1 MPEEKKSEY
10 SHGNIQPK
18 AVEQEMHTSY
28 LDYAMSVIV
37 GRALPDVCDGL
48 KPVHRRILY
57 AMYELSNTHD
67 KPYKKSARVVG
78 EVLGKYHPHGD
89 VAIYDSLVRMAQDF
103 SLRYTLVDGQGNFGS
118 VDGDNAAAMRY
129 TEVRMSKLAEEM
141 LTDIEKETVPFAPNF
156 DGTLKEPLVL
166 PSKLPNLLINGSS
179 GIAVGM
185 ATNIPPHN
193 LGEIVDGLVALI
205 DNPTLPLQQL
215 TELIKGPDFPT
226 GGTILGKRGIVE
238 GYATGKGIMRVRG
251 TATIQEPKSEKA
263 KRRII
268 ITEIPYQVNKSQL
281 IEQIAELVRD
291 KKIEGISDIKD
302 SSDRNGMHIIID
314 LKKDANSE
322 VVLNQLYSG
331 TQLEVTF
338 GINNLALVNNEP
350 KTLSLPQTLQEF
362 IKHRQTVVRN
372 RSKFELAQAEERAH
386 ILEGLKVALDNI
398 DAVVKT
404 IKAAQ
409 NPQVAK
415 TQLISLY
422 KLSEKQSAAILE
434 MKLSRLTALEHD
446 KLLSELK
453 ELASQIKWLR
463 EVLADEKRILE
474 IIKKELLELKKSYGD
489 ARKTRIEDTHEEIEI
504 EDLIP
509 EEQVAIIITEGNYIK
524 RMPVSEYKLQRRGG
538 KGIIGTE
545 TKESDVVKDI
555 IIASTHD
562 YLLVFTES
570 GTVHWLKAY
579 KVPESGRYA
588 MGKAIVNL
596 LSIENDKV
604 AACIPVSEFK
614 QGEYLLM
621 ATKNGI
627 VKRSDLLDYSHPRGG
642 GIIAITLKEKD
653 SLIEVLKTNG
663 KYDIMLATRDGQAIR
678 FPEEDVREIGRTGQG
693 VIGIRMREGDELV
706 AMTLN
711 NAPTL
716 LTICENGFGKR
727 TPIEDYRPQGRGGLG
742 LINIQVDERNGKVV
756 DSLTVNDSDEII
768 VISSTGKVIRMPV
781 NNISTIGRNT
791 KGVRIMKLEEG
802 EKVVAVERV
811 PAENGNGNGNE
822 KLTPTSFSI

>member
-1 MPEEKKSEY
+1 MPEESKPEY
-10 SHGNIQPK
+10 SHGTILPK
-18 AVEQEMHTSY
+18 AVEQEMQASY

-37 GRALPDVCDGL
+37 GRALPDVRDGL

-78 EVLGKYHPHGD
+78 ETLGKYHPHGD

-103 SLRYTLVDGQGNFGS
+103 SLRYTLVDGQGNWGS
-118 VDGDNAAAMRY
+118 IDGDNAAAMRY

-141 LTDIEKETVPFAPNF
+141 LSDIEKETVPFAPNF

-205 DNPTLPLQQL
+205 DNPILPLQQL
-215 TELIKGPDFPT
+215 MELIKGPDFPT
-226 GGTILGKRGIVE
+226 GGTILGKRGITE
-238 GYATGKGIMRVRG
+238 GYATGKGIMRIRG
-251 TATIQEPKSEKA
+251 TATMQEPKSEKA

-281 IEQIAELVRD
+281 ILHIAELVRD

-302 SSDRNGMHIIID
+302 SSDRAGMLIIID

-322 VVLNQLYSG
+322 VVLNQLYAN

-362 IKHRQTVVRN
+362 IKHRQTVVRK
-372 RSKFELAQAEERAH
+372 RSQFELAQAEERSH

-398 DAVVKT
+398 DAVVKA
-404 IKAAQ
+404 IKAAP
-409 NPQVAK
+409 NPQSAK
-415 TQLISLY
+415 SQLISLY
-422 KLSEKQSAAILE
+422 SLSEKQSAAILE
-434 MKLSRLTALEHD
+434 MKLSRLTALEHE
-446 KLLSELK
+446 KLLSELG
-453 ELASQIKWLR
+453 ELASQIKWLK
-463 EVLADEKRILE
+463 EVLADEKKIFE
-474 IIKKELLELKKSYGD
+474 IIKKELFELKNSYAD
-489 ARKTRIEDTHEEIEI
+489 ERKTRIEDTHEEIEI

-509 EEQVAIIITEGNYIK
+509 KEQVAIIITESNYIK
-524 RMPVSEYKLQRRGG
+524 RMPISEYKSQRRGG
-538 KGIIGTE
+538 KGIIGTGTRE
-545 TKESDVVKDI
+545 EDVVKGI

-570 GTVHWLKAY
+570 GMVHWLKAY

-604 AACIPVSEFK
+604 AACIPVPEFK
-614 QGEYLLM
+614 GGEYLLM

-627 VKRSDLLDYSHPRGG
+627 VKRSDLLDYSRPRAG

-653 SLIEVLKTNG
+653 SLIEVLKTQG
-663 KYDIMLATRDGQAIR
+663 KHDIILATREGQAIR
-678 FPEEDVREIGRTGQG
+678 FPEEDIREIGRTGQG
-693 VIGIRMREGDELV
+693 VIGIRMREGDGLV
-706 AMTLN
+706 AMALN
-711 NAPTL
+711 DAPTL
-716 LTICENGFGKR
+716 LTICENGYGKR
-727 TPIEDYRPQGRGGLG
+727 TELSEYRAQGRGGLG
-742 LINIQVDERNGKVV
+742 MINIQADERNGKVV
-756 DSLTVNDSDEII
+756 DALTVKDSDEII
-768 VISSTGKVIRMPV
+768 VISSRGKVIRIPV

-791 KGVRIMKLEEG
+791 KGVRIMRLEEG

-811 PAENGNGNGNE
+811 PPSTAENGDVGATQAN
-822 KLTPTSFSI
+822 